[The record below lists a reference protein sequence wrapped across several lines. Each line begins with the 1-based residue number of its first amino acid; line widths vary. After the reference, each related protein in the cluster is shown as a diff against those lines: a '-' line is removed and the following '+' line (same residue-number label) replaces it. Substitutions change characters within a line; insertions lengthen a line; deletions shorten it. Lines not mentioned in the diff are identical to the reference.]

1 MKSRLKSRGDS
12 LSLWNDQKATRND
25 DEDRITRNQSQGTNS
40 LEQEINENDDDNE
53 KELVSIVYASIGEL
67 PAFLFGWM
75 DILVNITAI
84 SACRYKR
91 CCIQTNIH

>member
-1 MKSRLKSRGDS
+1 MCKKNQTHSHGQ
-12 LSLWNDQKATRND
+12 N
-25 DEDRITRNQSQGTNS
+25 EDRITRNQSQGTNS

-53 KELVSIVYASIGEL
+53 KNLVSIVYASIGEL

-91 CCIQTNIH
+91 CCIQTRIY